1 MIFMFF
7 KNLKELLENEIS
19 PQAFSRKEDFYGIQY
34 GVIKGETQV
43 KKILI
48 CLDISI
54 QSIYYAIKNKVSL
67 IISHH
72 PFIQTPLLELKRTL
86 MNKLNLLS
94 KYPVSI
100 FVLNNSFI
108 ASENGISETIAK
120 FLYLKIDSLFQ
131 VEINNNNNI
140 PLGRICKPMNF
151 SESNETL
158 TLRSLLERIKRN
170 LNSNRGEI
178 PYVGKLSKSLQK
190 ICIVGGGTTENKYI
204 EKAAELGCDC
214 YISSNLNHT
223 KAILAED
230 LGISLINIS
239 HHNSEMIALR
249 HLRNFLTLE
258 FPYDEFLLF
267 ESKDPFGFF

>member
-19 PQAFSRKEDFYGIQY
+19 PQIFSRKEDFYGIQY
-34 GVIKGETQV
+34 GVIKEETQV

-72 PFIQTPLLELKRTL
+72 PFIQTPLLELKKTL

-94 KYPVSI
+94 KYPISI

-108 ASENGISETIAK
+108 SSENGISETIAK
-120 FLYLKIDSLFQ
+120 SLYLNIDSLFQ
-131 VEINNNNNI
+131 VEINNNII
-140 PLGRICKPMNF
+140 PLGRICEPMNF

-170 LNSNRGEI
+170 LNINRGEI
-178 PYVGKLSKSLQK
+178 PYVGKLSKNIQK
-190 ICIVGGGTTENKYI
+190 ICIVGGGTLENKYI

-214 YISSNLNHT
+214 FISSNLSHA

-249 HLRNFLTLE
+249 HLRNFLSLE

-267 ESKDPFGFF
+267 ESKDPFDFF